1 MKDDLIA
8 DIWTLVIE
16 HIPEKHR
23 KDLAADFVNT
33 LLDYG
38 IKESVLQSLQG
49 VDGYLDDAINYATDG
64 EEIEEG
70 DVSAHQQHRDDD
82 DERGVPEFLI
92 LPETS
97 LAVVPRP
104 LHLRQFRADLVDV
117 GADLHEFRMR
127 K

>member
-38 IKESVLQSLQG
+38 IKESTLQSLLG
-49 VDGYLDDAINYATDG
+49 VDAYLDTAIEYAVDG
-64 EEIEEG
+64 EEIE
-70 DVSAHQQHRDDD
+70 
-82 DERGVPEFLI
+82 DEE
-92 LPETS
+92 EEYY
-97 LAVVPRP
+97 
-104 LHLRQFRADLVDV
+104 DEDE
-117 GADLHEFRMR
+117 D
-127 K
+127 